1 MDLKRDWRKK
11 IVVIVAMMLVFGSAI
26 LVSVSARPVLEADRI
41 STGEHQGSEQSESEE
56 TIIESEDIPLGSGNV
71 SESQETTEVVD
82 AKRIL
87 VADRIPSGSFTEDEV
102 GESEVV
108 IVESERIP
116 LGSIGVKESE
126 KTTEVVDA
134 KRILEADRIPVDSI
148 EGSE

>member
-41 STGEHQGSEQSESEE
+41 PTGEHQGSEQSESEE

-82 AKRIL
+82 AERIL
-87 VADRIPSGSFTEDEV
+87 VADRIPSGNFTEDEV
-102 GESEVV
+102 GGIRSSHRRVGENTF
-108 IVESERIP
+108 RIHWRKGIGKNNRSSGCKKDFRG
-116 LGSIGVKESE
+116 GSNSCE
-126 KTTEVVDA
+126 
-134 KRILEADRIPVDSI
+134 LY
-148 EGSE
+148 